1 MGSANSSAIVAVKI
15 LVKVDIVSKLGVA
28 LQSIILTEHRPAA
41 LLVSREDSQQ
51 AAAQFTG
58 NVFNGQIAT

>member
-15 LVKVDIVSKLGVA
+15 LVKVNIVSKIWVA
-28 LQSIILTEHRPAA
+28 LQSIILTKHRPPAF
-41 LLVSREDSQQ
+41 LISREDSQQ

>member
-15 LVKVDIVSKLGVA
+15 LVKVNIVSKIGVA
-28 LQSIILTEHRPAA
+28 LQSIILTKHRPEA
-41 LLVSREDSQQ
+41 LLISRENSQE
-51 AAAQFTG
+51 AAAQFSG